1 MAAAVRNRATIM
13 WRLGWNVVS
22 QSRPVVPKDSG
33 NIAAL
38 CRMFSGSLKVSQCR
52 SFSASP
58 LISNRILKMNT
69 EPTIKSQNTRCLL
82 QPPSPTLVA
91 KRNKVYYSKRKG
103 KPKAIKAVTN
113 RFYRLDWG
121 IWIRTQSGRHKR
133 IWKKSPSRRYL
144 SRQHLFCNK
153 QQSRLLDKMTTDY
166 WHRPRH
172 YVDDPYAPYQKRTNL
187 QKYFPEKRPFY
198 P

>member
-1 MAAAVRNRATIM
+1 MAAAIRNRASMM
-13 WRLGWNVVS
+13 WRLGWNAVS
-22 QSRPVVPKDSG
+22 QARSAPQSSR
-33 NIAAL
+33 NISTL
-38 CRMFSGSLKVSQCR
+38 CQIFSNSLKISQCR
-52 SFSASP
+52 SFGASS

-69 EPTIKSQNTRCLL
+69 ELKSQNTRCLL
-82 QPPSPTLVA
+82 QPSSPTSVA

-103 KPKAIKAVTN
+103 KPKTIKAVTN

-133 IWKKSPSRRYL
+133 IWKKSHTRRYL
-144 SRQHLFCNK
+144 SRQHLFCNR
-153 QQSRLLDKMTTDY
+153 QQSKLLDKMTTEY

-187 QKYFPEKRPFY
+187 PQYFPEKRPFY